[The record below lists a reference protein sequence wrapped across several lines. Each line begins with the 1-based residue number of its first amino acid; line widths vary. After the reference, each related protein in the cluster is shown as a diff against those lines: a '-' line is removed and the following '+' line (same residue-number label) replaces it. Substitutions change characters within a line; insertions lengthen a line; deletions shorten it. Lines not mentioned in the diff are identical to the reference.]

1 MLELPGTIIGNCP
14 AETPEFTEKRTVLLN
29 LQQQQVED
37 SNKQYYLEEC
47 DKLDAYSEDLKEG
60 LKHDLKEL
68 KKLITEKSKLFRSST
83 NLPLADMLA
92 MKDEIDKMKKKRKT
106 MERDINKREDEI
118 DDMNEQLQAEIRDK
132 LKGNSVITHVM
143 TLGFRL
149 K

>member
-1 MLELPGTIIGNCP
+1 MLELPGTIIGDCP
-14 AETPEFTEKRTVLLN
+14 DETTAFSDKRTMLLK

-47 DKLDAYSEDLKEG
+47 DKLDAYSNDLKEG

-68 KKLITEKSKLFRSST
+68 KKIITEKSKEFRSST

-92 MKDEIDKMKKKRKT
+92 MKDEIDKLKRKRKI

-118 DDMNEQLQAEIRDK
+118 DEMNEQLQAEIRDK
-132 LKGNSVITHVM
+132 LKGNSVIAHVM